1 MNQYVYVSS
10 PRMPESV
17 CVCVLSAYASR
28 GRPRVICQPRTY
40 LVSCVIVSCV
50 IVSSL
55 SVYTYLPPV
64 VTICTTFLS
73 YSCLKVTRYICLK
86 VHLLEGHTSTYFQLD
101 PPWVPDIRSRSRTRL
116 ARVAHTSR
124 HTSAPWGGAY
134 HWFTAAIG
142 CPPRLVGVP
151 STARSSSTISNCP
164 PLSAASCRAW
174 RAFAAPRGEMM

>member
-1 MNQYVYVSS
+1 MCMC
-10 PRMPESV
+10 PLR
-17 CVCVLSAYASR
+17 
-28 GRPRVICQPRTY
+28 ICQPRRTSCHRVIAALPTGLLWVCSGL
-40 LVSCVIVSCV
+40 LVVSKPTLSIVSIHLPSTSCHNLHNFLV
-50 IVSSL
+50 
-55 SVYTYLPPV
+55 TY
-64 VTICTTFLS
+64 I
-73 YSCLKVTRYICLK
+73 CLKVTR

-101 PPWVPDIRSRSRTRL
+101 PPWVPDIRSRSRARL

>member
-1 MNQYVYVSS
+1 MARRLARGAWCESVCVCVFSA
-10 PRMPESV
+10 RMPESV

-28 GRPRVICQPRTY
+28 GGPRVICQPRTY

-86 VHLLEGHTSTYFQLD
+86 V
-101 PPWVPDIRSRSRTRL
+101 TRL
-116 ARVAHTSR
+116 PTSSWTRLGSPTFGPVRVQDLHAWPTRRGTPALPGGGRTTGSLQRLDARHV
-124 HTSAPWGGAY
+124 
-134 HWFTAAIG
+134 
-142 CPPRLVGVP
+142 L
-151 STARSSSTISNCP
+151 
-164 PLSAASCRAW
+164 
-174 RAFAAPRGEMM
+174 

>member
-1 MNQYVYVSS
+1 MCLGLLQHPTLPCMCGYCWADSLTPSWMLIPLSGGVTVSILRVGQGS
-10 PRMPESV
+10 Q
-17 CVCVLSAYASR
+17 SR
-28 GRPRVICQPRTY
+28 VMCHRVIAVSIHLPSTSCHNLHNF
-40 LVSCVIVSCV
+40 LVIQLLEGHS
-50 IVSSL
+50 
-55 SVYTYLPPV
+55 
-64 VTICTTFLS
+64 
-73 YSCLKVTRYICLK
+73 